1 MINTVWRTL
10 MVDSNLTTVK
20 QQVFDYVNAMLGGGM
35 VDVELDPIH
44 YETALTK
51 SLTKY
56 RQRSENSVE
65 ESYVTIKLNQDQ
77 NVYTLPQE
85 IIEVR
90 KIHRRSVGS
99 RLGGLGGSSGGNP
112 ISTQTITATAGQTEL
127 TVNYNLLSV
136 ATIRVE
142 VNGVATTNFT
152 TDSGQNTITLVNP
165 LNAGD
170 VVGIKLFPE
179 GENLGGSLFEPF
191 NLAYTN
197 TYLLAGSGIGGLA
210 TYDFFAQQ
218 QELVGRMFGSFM
230 EFTWNQT
237 TSKLTILQRPR
248 SEEEVM
254 LFCYNYR
261 PDDQLLRDYKSQ
273 QWLKDYTLASCKY
286 MLGEARSK
294 FATIAGPGGGT
305 SLNGDT
311 LKNEAMQEMEKLE
324 ADLSMAVAGGTG
336 YGFLIG

>member
-1 MINTVWRTL
+1 MT
-10 MVDSNLTTVK
+10 DSNLVTQK
-20 QQVFDYVNAMLGGGM
+20 QEIFDYVNAFLGGGM
-35 VDVELDPIH
+35 IDVELDPIH

-51 SLTKY
+51 ALTKY

-77 NVYTLPQE
+77 NVYELPQE

-90 KIHRRSVGS
+90 KIYRRSVGS
-99 RLGGLGGSSGGNP
+99 RLGGS
-112 ISTQTITATAGQTEL
+112 A
-127 TVNYNLLSV
+127 
-136 ATIRVE
+136 
-142 VNGVATTNFT
+142 
-152 TDSGQNTITLVNP
+152 D
-165 LNAGD
+165 
-170 VVGIKLFPE
+170 
-179 GENLGGSLFEPF
+179 GGSLFEPF

-230 EFTWNQT
+230 EFKWNPA

-248 SEEEVM
+248 ADEEVL

-261 PDDQLLRDYKSQ
+261 PDMQLLKDYKAV
-273 QWLKDYTLASCKY
+273 QWIKDYTLASCKY

-294 FATIAGPGGGT
+294 FSTIAGPGGGT
-305 SLNGDT
+305 TLNGDT
-311 LKNEAMQEMEKLE
+311 LKAEAQTEMEKLDN
-324 ADLSMAVAGGTG
+324 DLQMAVAGGTG